1 MRPVNALAAALALL
15 SGCMSLGPRP
25 DRTRYY
31 ALEPR
36 TAAPP
41 AGAVPLGVLGLG
53 PVGLPAYLD
62 RPELVTRGEGA
73 RVDVAGDD
81 RWAAPLDS
89 LFVAALA
96 EDLRAAVPAR
106 EVLTWPWRPGPPPEW
121 SVSVD
126 VLRFERAPDGAGVLE
141 ARWTLR
147 RGAEVMERGATRAR
161 EPPRA
166 AGTAASVEA
175 LSAALGTLASEVA
188 VAARRRASPA
198 AP

>member
-1 MRPVNALAAALALL
+1 MRPVIAIAAALALL
-15 SGCMSLGPRP
+15 PGCMSLGPRP

-31 ALEPR
+31 ALEAR
-36 TAAPP
+36 TAPP
-41 AGAVPLGVLGLG
+41 RAGAAPLGVLGLG
-53 PVGLPAYLD
+53 PVRLPAYLD

-73 RVDVAGDD
+73 RVDVAGDE
-81 RWAAPLDS
+81 RWAAPLET

-106 EVLTWPWRPGPPPEW
+106 EVVAWPWPAGAAPEW
-121 SVSVD
+121 VASVE

-147 RGAEVMERGATRAR
+147 RGAEVVERGVTRAR
-161 EPPRA
+161 ERPRA

-175 LSAALGTLASEVA
+175 LSAAVRALADEL
-188 VAARRRASPA
+188 AAA
-198 AP
+198 AAGARP